1 MMQPRADPDE
11 LRRQLDRMTASLMLE
26 VEPFVALN
34 DAPVHAARSVLERM
48 GIDPDGKP
56 ARTLL
61 APVEQAGIQRML
73 KSQTLS
79 VRSAALPS
87 KAKTKKSWDGY

>member
-1 MMQPRADPDE
+1 MTPRADPDE
-11 LRRQLDRMTASLMLE
+11 LRRQLDRMAASLLLD

-48 GIDPDGKP
+48 GIDPDGDD

-73 KSQTLS
+73 KSQTLA
-79 VRSAALPS
+79 VRSAALPTRS
-87 KAKTKKSWDGY
+87 KKKKSWDGY

>member
-1 MMQPRADPDE
+1 MMNPRTDPDE
-11 LRRQLDRMTASLMLE
+11 LRRQLDRMAASMFLE

-34 DAPVHAARSVLERM
+34 DAPIHAARSVLERM
-48 GIDPDGKP
+48 GIDPDCEN

-79 VRSAALPS
+79 VRSAALPQR
-87 KAKTKKSWDGY
+87 KKKKKGWDGY